1 MSRIDKLITNNLS
14 YYVET
19 GLRHGYPLEELMW
32 VVLSAKEIID
42 RELRLQRHTVTMTNI
57 LKQQHDIMVERYKK
71 KLKGNEESIQ
81 NSKV

>member
-1 MSRIDKLITNNLS
+1 MNRRQKFITSTSS

-32 VVLSAKEIID
+32 VVLSTKEIVD
-42 RELRLQRHTVTMTNI
+42 RELRLGVRRPVTLNDI

-71 KLKGNEESIQ
+71 KLNGTSTK
-81 NSKV
+81 